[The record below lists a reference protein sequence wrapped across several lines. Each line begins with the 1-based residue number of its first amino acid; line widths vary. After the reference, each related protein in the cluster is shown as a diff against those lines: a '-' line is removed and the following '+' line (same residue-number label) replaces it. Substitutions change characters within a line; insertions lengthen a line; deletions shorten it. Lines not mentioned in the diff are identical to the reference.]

1 MINNWI
7 FIASDFESKEK
18 EQIFAKSA
26 GVVYLITFPWKK
38 KEYFIKIGQTRNQ
51 FKSRL
56 SSYNCGSLSNW
67 RTAST
72 TNIKMVQ
79 SMVATRGTFNLY
91 LYDCKEFSKYEWHG
105 AESSSFSSSK
115 SLAYENILLNKF
127 EEQYKKKPLANIQIK
142 ATEI

>member
-67 RTAST
+67 
-72 TNIKMVQ
+72 
-79 SMVATRGTFNLY
+79 LY